1 MTALIVVACL
11 ILAGN
16 IAAGI
21 AGVVTYRRIS
31 AQIRALVTPAV
42 EGELSPFAQ
51 ITHAL
56 AQDFARTLMFQLKAS
71 LSVPAAHIAR
81 QEGAI
86 TQELTQAAINEQAPQ
101 WGALLGLLPKSVQAR
116 VLKNPAAAAALI
128 GLLGKMGSGS
138 PAGGSAGSGSGN
150 GQRSS
155 VQLRL
160 RNLV

>member
-1 MTALIVVACL
+1 MTALVVIAAL

-16 IAAGI
+16 LAAGI

-31 AQIRALVTPAV
+31 VQIRALVTPAA

-51 ITHAL
+51 ITHAMS
-56 AQDFARTLMFQLKAS
+56 QDFARTLMLQIKQAIS
-71 LSVPAAHIAR
+71 APATHIAR

-86 TQELTQAAINEQAPQ
+86 TQELTQAAINEEAPQ

-128 GLLGKMGSGS
+128 SMLGKVGGGS
-138 PAGGSAGSGSGN
+138 PAGDAGN
-150 GQRSS
+150 GQKSS

-160 RNLV
+160 KNLR